1 MTIGRRTKGV
11 AGLATL
17 GLVLAVLA
25 GCTPS
30 HPQSTFDTLGPVSQ
44 SQANLFWV
52 LFWIGSFVF
61 VAVTGALIYMA
72 IRFRRREGDGDPEQ
86 VHGHSKLEIAW
97 TIAPTLLL
105 AAIAVPSVLTIFD
118 NANSPLPPAD
128 GGLLV
133 EVTGHQ
139 WWFEFEYPEYEIAT
153 ANELH
158 IPVGEPIN
166 FALDSVDVI
175 HSFWVPKLA
184 GKVDM
189 IPNNDNTMWF
199 QAREPGEYLGQCA
212 EFCGVSHADMRV
224 KVIAHTRD
232 DFDAWVAAQQAPAVE
247 PTDPLAQAGK
257 EIFFSTEAGC
267 RGCHTIDGTNARGQI
282 GPNLT
287 HFASRGEFA
296 GGTLENSQHNL
307 RAWLEDPENMKPA
320 NKMGRDAV
328 VYNDPNRALTEPE
341 ISALI
346 AYLRALQ

>member
-1 MTIGRRTKGV
+1 MPTGRWTRRV

-17 GLVLAVLA
+17 GLLLTVLA

-30 HPQSTFDTLGPVSQ
+30 HPQSTFDTLGPVSR
-44 SQANLFWV
+44 SQANLFYV
-52 LFWIGSFVF
+52 LFWVGVIVF
-61 VAVTGALIYMA
+61 VAVTVALIYVV
-72 IRFRRREGDGDPEQ
+72 IRYRRKEGDEDPEQ
-86 VHGHSKLEIAW
+86 LHGHSKLEIAW
-97 TIAPTLLL
+97 TVAPTLLL
-105 AAIAVPSVLTIFD
+105 AGIAVPTVLTIFD

-133 EVTGHQ
+133 EATGHQ
-139 WWFEFEYPEYEIAT
+139 WWFEFEYPEYGITT

-166 FALDSVDVI
+166 FALNSVDVI

-189 IPNNDNTMWF
+189 VPNNDNTMWF

-212 EFCGVSHADMRV
+212 EFCGVSHADMRL
-224 KVIAHTRD
+224 KVVALPRA

-247 PTDPLAQAGK
+247 SADPLAQAGK
-257 EIFFSTEAGC
+257 EIFFSVEAGC
-267 RGCHTIDGTNARGQI
+267 RGCHTIDGSSARGRI

-287 HFASRGEFA
+287 HFASRSDFA
-296 GGTLENSQHNL
+296 GGIIENSQQNL
-307 RAWLEDPENMKPA
+307 RAWLEDPEEMKPA
-320 NKMGRDAV
+320 NKMGRDGI
-328 VYNDPNRALTEPE
+328 VYNDPDRALTEPE

-346 AYLRALQ
+346 AYLRTLE